1 MKLVQLTLL
10 TTVFVLFSTLNVVG
24 QGRNRKSPE
33 EMAKQQTEW
42 MKKELKLSAG
52 QEQKM
57 YNINLETA
65 KKMRQT
71 WEKHKGNREAIQEEM
86 KVTRRQKDKEMK
98 EVLTKEQYE
107 LYKKKLDERRSNFQ
121 NKKKGKMR

>member
-42 MKKELKLSAG
+42 MKKELKLSAE

-57 YNINLETA
+57 YNINFETA

-71 WEKHKGNREAIQEEM
+71 RERHSGNREAMQEEM

-121 NKKKGKMR
+121 NKKKGNKR

>member
-42 MKKELKLSAG
+42 MKKELKLSAE

-71 WEKHKGNREAIQEEM
+71 RERHSGNREAMQEEM

-121 NKKKGKMR
+121 NKKKGNKR